1 LIFDHKKKQI
11 TLILTCKCENGGFD
25 EFIFSLYGK
34 ATREYIGTRAILK
47 ELQMESFDQLSKQ
60 YKPMIHRIIHSL
72 GIYKNIDEF
81 YQVGLIGLWDAAE
94 CFKAEKG
101 DFTNYA
107 YSYIKGRILNELSKN
122 SKHEERTVYPKEE
135 YWETVEDTH
144 FDQSFEKEFLLSFCD
159 GLTDR
164 ETRWVLDTFYN
175 CLTVREIAKK
185 EGVSVSAVK
194 QWRKGAVKKLE
205 GNLKKLINY

>member
-1 LIFDHKKKQI
+1 LIFGYKN
-11 TLILTCKCENGGFD
+11 CKFTPIFASKSEKVRFD
-25 EFIFSLYGK
+25 ELIFSLYGK

-47 ELQMESFDQLSKQ
+47 GLQMESFDQLSKQ

-94 CFKAEKG
+94 CFEAEKG

-122 SKHEERTVYPKEE
+122 SKQEERNVYPKEE

-144 FDQSFEKEFLLSFCD
+144 FDQPFEKEFLLSFCD
-159 GLTDR
+159 GLTEK
-164 ETRWVLDTFYN
+164 ETRWVLDTFYH

-185 EGVSVSAVK
+185 EGVSISAVK
-194 QWRKGAVKKLE
+194 QWRKGAVKKVE
-205 GNLKKLINY
+205 GNLKKLIHY